1 MAGSEIEIK
10 ARTRIWEDSETTF
23 ETQNHVLKRGEEV
36 VILNPVRRKVGDGTS
51 TFNELPFD
59 NNHNFVSLG
68 DNSDVITLYNMI
80 IGTSFA
86 YRRTNATPSGV
97 VLVFDSFK
105 DSARSFSQCD
115 GRVHKI
121 FVENSY
127 SNSFEIEFDISSAEW
142 DDESKI
148 TDLGV
153 VTIQSGSAVIIEF
166 CWLKLVNGTKY
177 CYIKVDNFSAPSL
190 NPSFVPSQITVSGAN
205 SSAILYNE
213 GSRKYYVLSF
223 NISPS
228 VMTISISQNQQ
239 IYGTMPATMLEHY
252 CLVKNTSTVD
262 KILVIQGVQ
271 TGSVIVS
278 EGLTS
283 ISIPAGKSFEFGYIW
298 VTRGSQKLCVITKS
312 NMLSEVTV

>member
-10 ARTRIWEDSETTF
+10 ARQLIWEDSEAQF
-23 ETQNHVLKRGEEV
+23 EGNNDIFKRGEEV
-36 VILNPVRRKVGDGTS
+36 VILNPIRRKVGDGIK

-59 NNHNFVSLG
+59 TNHDFVSLG
-68 DNSDVITLYNMI
+68 DNSDVITLFNVI
-80 IGTSFA
+80 TETSFV
-86 YRRTNATPSGV
+86 YRRTSATPSGM
-97 VLVFDSFK
+97 VLVLDSFK
-105 DSARSFSQCD
+105 DSAREFSQCD
-115 GRVHKI
+115 GRAHKI

-127 SNSFEIEFDISSAEW
+127 SNSFEIEFDMSSSEW
-142 DDESKI
+142 NEGSRF
-148 TDLGV
+148 TDIGV
-153 VTIQSGSAVIIEF
+153 VTMQAGSFAIIEF
-166 CWLKLVNGTKY
+166 CWLKLVNESKY

-190 NPSFVPSQITVSGAN
+190 NPTFSPVPITVSGT
-205 SSAILYNE
+205 SSSTTLYNE
-213 GSRKYYVLSF
+213 ASRRYYVLSF
-223 NISPS
+223 NISSS
-228 VMTISISQNQQ
+228 VMTVSISQNQQ
-239 IYGTMPATMLEHY
+239 TYGTSPATMLEHY

-298 VTRGSQKLCVITKS
+298 VTRGSQRLCVITKS